1 MSLTL
6 YNYKIV
12 YNILWVLI
20 SYYNLYRN
28 MESLDE
34 LTKATSG
41 KPSFFKH
48 VFNFNDESKSEM
60 MNIVQYA
67 VLALIPVILM
77 NKAMQKF
84 VPEAEEEKGSPELLA
99 EIVGQVTV
107 MFLGILIIHRI
118 ITFVPTYSGEKY
130 ADFSVTSV
138 ILAMLVI
145 VLSLQTKLGEK
156 VSIIVDRIMEVW
168 EGPKDTKKGKK
179 GQGNVKVSQPISQN
193 SSMGSSSMGS
203 TSISSLPQ
211 QQQAT
216 QEQPDYNNMYQ
227 QDSTPLVGAASPGAE
242 SFGPMAANDML
253 GGSFGSAFGAS
264 W

>member
-1 MSLTL
+1 
-6 YNYKIV
+6 
-12 YNILWVLI
+12 
-20 SYYNLYRN
+20 

-34 LTKATSG
+34 LTKATNG
-41 KPSFFKH
+41 KPGFFKH
-48 VFNFNDESKSEM
+48 VFNFNDDSKSEM

-67 VLALIPVILM
+67 VLALIPVIIL
-77 NKAMQKF
+77 NKAMQKY
-84 VPEAEEEKGSPELLA
+84 VPEADEDKGNFELLA
-99 EIVGQVTV
+99 EIIGQVIV

-118 ITFVPTYSGEKY
+118 ITYIPTYSGEKY
-130 ADFSVTSV
+130 IDFSVTNI

-156 VSIIVDRIMEVW
+156 VSMIVDRVMELW

-193 SSMGSSSMGS
+193 ATAAISQSLGS

-211 QQQAT
+211 QQQSS
-216 QEQPDYNNMYQ
+216 QQLPDYNSMYQ
-227 QDSTPLVGAASPGAE
+227 QDSTPLIGAATPGME
-242 SFGPMAANDML
+242 SFGPMAANDAL
-253 GGSFGSAFGAS
+253 GGGFGSAFG